1 MMKKE
6 ITSQIFKNVN
16 QQEKTFFTGKEYFQ
30 KDSNGSAE
38 IDFNDNEDMVIILEK
53 NLRLILEEKI
63 DELVNEITADGIYD
77 RQKVIDELMKILE
90 DQK

>member
-1 MMKKE
+1 M
-6 ITSQIFKNVN
+6 
-16 QQEKTFFTGKEYFQ
+16 
-30 KDSNGSAE
+30 
-38 IDFNDNEDMVIILEK
+38 
-53 NLRLILEEKI
+53 RLILEEKI